1 MKNRT
6 LDNEKSYKDYKN
18 LFEKIKNKAKKNY
31 YRVKIKFFENDIR
44 GTWKIMKEIIGKKKC
59 NQVLPKQIL
68 VDEIVI
74 NDAKSIA
81 EKFNEF
87 YVNVGPNLAKK
98 IPQSDLN
105 FESYLPKVNTTLND
119 KSLTENELDEAFK
132 SLKKNKTPG
141 PDGLNVNIIIS
152 VYEIIKKPLLK
163 IFNDSLL
170 LGIFPQSMKIAKVAP
185 FYKSGKKN
193 LMTSYRPISVLSCF
207 SKILERIMYNR
218 LYSYLNHNFL
228 SLFSKTVWFQGR
240 SFH

>member
-6 LDNEKSYKDYKN
+6 LDNEKIYKDYKN
-18 LFEKIKNKAKKNY
+18 LFEKIKNKAKRNY
-31 YRVKIKFFENDIR
+31 YRIKIKFFENDIR

-59 NQVLPKQIL
+59 INQILPKQIL
-68 VDEIVI
+68 VDKIEI

-105 FESYLPKVNTTLND
+105 FESYLPKMNTTLNE
-119 KSLTENELDEAFK
+119 KYLTENELDGAFK
-132 SLKKNKTPG
+132 FLKKNKVPG
-141 PDGLNVNIIIS
+141 PDGLDVNIIIS

-170 LGIFPQSMKIAKVAP
+170 LVIFPQSMKIAKVAP
-185 FYKSGKKN
+185 FYKSGKK
-193 LMTSYRPISVLSCF
+193 
-207 SKILERIMYNR
+207 IL
-218 LYSYLNHNFL
+218 
-228 SLFSKTVWFQGR
+228 
-240 SFH
+240 